1 MSKRFIEH
9 APTAVVAASLIGVA
23 FAYGG
28 YGLTTRTI
36 VAVVLWWAIILGLGL
51 GLLPFRRPPRDVYLS
66 GGLLAGLAIL
76 AGLSVLWSA
85 SPEKSFV
92 EFDRITLYLGFFV
105 LAVLGGTRANAAR
118 WADGLAIGIAV
129 VGLLALTT
137 RLLPGLV
144 PGGDEVTSI
153 PNAQARLA
161 FPLGYSN
168 ALGILLAV
176 GYPLLLRSSVAAR
189 TALARG
195 LAVGVIP
202 ALSAAI
208 FLTSSRGAIG
218 CALLGVAVFLAL
230 ARPRGAAAWASV
242 CAAGGSVLLV
252 AALKS
257 RVDLV
262 STPFDNPA
270 VTAAQGRVVAAIA
283 LLVCIGAGLAYVGG
297 TAAARARGLSLHT
310 PGIGRR
316 GRMAVGVIA
325 ALALVA
331 AVVAVDPGARIE
343 GFKQTGFDSR
353 GRQQSTAQLLGPE
366 GGGRYQFWSAAVDQ
380 FRANPVLGGG
390 AGAYEFWWAANPRF
404 PYSVRDAHSFW
415 LEILGE
421 LGLAG
426 LILAAG
432 AFGYGMLVALRRV
445 RGDEGPERILV
456 AALGGTLLAWAFAAA
471 LDWMWEMTVVS
482 AVAVIC
488 LGLVTGPAIVRRS
501 PGAESARGSRSFS
514 VGVAVIAVAWL
525 VICAQ
530 ASPLLSETR
539 IADSEAAA
547 ERGDSDAA
555 LNAARGARTL
565 QPWAG
570 GPYRQ
575 LALVEEERAN
585 FSAAQGYIQE
595 AIIREPGNFELW
607 SDAARIERS
616 SGNSAAA
623 RQSFKRARDL
633 NPSVPAA
640 SKMP

>member
-1 MSKRFIEH
+1 VSKRFIEH

-51 GLLPFRRPPRDVYLS
+51 GLLPFRRPPRDAYLS

-195 LAVGVIP
+195 LAVGGIP

-208 FLTSSRGAIG
+208 FLTSSRGAVG

-242 CAAGGSVLLV
+242 CAAGGSALLV

-270 VTAAQGRVVAAIA
+270 VTVAQGRVVAAIA
-283 LLVCIGAGLAYVGG
+283 LLVCFGAGLAYLGG
-297 TAAARARGLSLHT
+297 IAAARARGLSLRT
-310 PGIGRR
+310 PGIGRQ
-316 GRMAVGVIA
+316 GRLAIGVIA
-325 ALALVA
+325 AVALVA
-331 AVVAVDPGARIE
+331 VVIAVDPGARIE
-343 GFKQTGFDSR
+343 SFKQTEPR
-353 GRQQSTAQLLGPE
+353 GRQQSTGQLLSLG

-390 AGAYEFWWAANPRF
+390 AGAYEFWWAENPRF
-404 PYSVRDAHSFW
+404 PYYVRDAHSLW

-421 LGLAG
+421 LGLVG
-426 LILAAG
+426 LILAVG
-432 AFGYGMLVALRRV
+432 AFGYGILVALRRV
-445 RGDEGPERILV
+445 RGDEGPDRILV
-456 AALGGTLLAWAFAAA
+456 AALGATLFAWAFAAA
-471 LDWMWEMTVVS
+471 VDWMWEMTVVS

-488 LGLVTGPAIVRRS
+488 LGLITGPATARRPPLAPS
-501 PGAESARGSRSFS
+501 SRGSRAFS
-514 VGVAVIAVAWL
+514 VGVAVIAAAWL

-539 IADSEAAA
+539 IADSQAAA

-575 LALVEEERAN
+575 LALIEEERAR
-585 FSAAQGYIQE
+585 FTVARGYIQE
-595 AIIREPGNFELW
+595 AIAREPGNAELW
-607 SDAARIERS
+607 RDAARIERG
-616 SGNSAAA
+616 SGNLVGAGRRFERARRLDPSLSAARRRSA
-623 RQSFKRARDL
+623 R
-633 NPSVPAA
+633 
-640 SKMP
+640 

>member
-51 GLLPFRRPPRDVYLS
+51 GLLPFRRPPRDAYLS

-105 LAVLGGTRANAAR
+105 LAVLGGTRAKAAR

-230 ARPRGAAAWASV
+230 ARPRGEAAWASV
-242 CAAGGSVLLV
+242 CAAGGSALLV

-270 VTAAQGRVVAAIA
+270 VTVAQGRVVAAIA
-283 LLVCIGAGLAYVGG
+283 LLVCFGAGLAYLGG
-297 TAAARARGLSLHT
+297 IAAARARGLSLRT
-310 PGIGRR
+310 PGIGRQ
-316 GRMAVGVIA
+316 GRLAIGVIA
-325 ALALVA
+325 AVALV
-331 AVVAVDPGARIE
+331 VVVIAVDPGARIE
-343 GFKQTGFDSR
+343 SFKQTEPR
-353 GRQQSTAQLLGPE
+353 GRQQSTGQLLSLG

-390 AGAYEFWWAANPRF
+390 AGTYEFWWAANPRF
-404 PYSVRDAHSFW
+404 PYSVRDAHSLW
-415 LEILGE
+415 LEVLGE
-421 LGLAG
+421 LGLVG
-426 LILAAG
+426 LILAVG
-432 AFGYGMLVALRRV
+432 AFGYGILVALRRV
-445 RGDEGPERILV
+445 RGDEGPDRILV
-456 AALGGTLLAWAFAAA
+456 AALGATLFAWAFAAA
-471 LDWMWEMTVVS
+471 IDWMWEMTVVS

-488 LGLVTGPAIVRRS
+488 LGLITGPATARRPQLAPS
-501 PGAESARGSRSFS
+501 SRGSRSFS
-514 VGVAVIAVAWL
+514 VGVAVIAAAWL

-530 ASPLLSETR
+530 ASPLLSEMR
-539 IADSEAAA
+539 IADSQVAAA
-547 ERGDSDAA
+547 RGEFDAA
-555 LNAARGARTL
+555 LTAARGARTL

-570 GPYRQ
+570 NPYRQ
-575 LALVEEERAN
+575 LALVEEERAS
-585 FSAAQGYIQE
+585 FAAAMGYIQE
-595 AIIREPGNFELW
+595 AIAREPGNFELW
-607 SDAARIERS
+607 SDAARIERG
-616 SGNSAAA
+616 SGNLVGAGQRFERARRLDPSLSAARRRSA
-623 RQSFKRARDL
+623 R
-633 NPSVPAA
+633 
-640 SKMP
+640 